1 MKTIVYTLGLI
12 AIFALSSVRGYGQCY
27 PDRHST
33 TWFDGW
39 ISCDRSSSP
48 NSIRG
53 ESHWILYDFG
63 APHMLFNTHFWN
75 LNDPAH
81 LDWGLAEIAID
92 YSDTGAEWKTFGNIN
107 LAKATGK
114 SIYEGQAGPDLQG
127 IVARYLLIT
136 VIANQGGSCAGF
148 SEIRIEAE
156 ASASTSQLTTLA
168 NWNDPSSPLQA
179 QVFPNPFTTASTLT
193 IQSADDRPIHYQIVD
208 VLGRAVDQ
216 GQLAGGAEQT
226 VNLGGSNWK
235 TGLYQILISQGD
247 YRTRLPLLKIE

>member
-1 MKTIVYTLGLI
+1 MKTILHAIILITSI
-12 AIFALSSVRGYGQCY
+12 AITSVKGFGQCY

-39 ISCDRSSSP
+39 ISCDMAASP
-48 NSIRG
+48 NNLRG

-63 APHMLFNTHFWN
+63 SPHMLYNTHFWN
-75 LNDPAH
+75 LNDPSH
-81 LDWGLAEIAID
+81 LDWGIAEIAID
-92 YSDTGAEWKTFGNIN
+92 YSDTGAEWKTFGNTTI
-107 LAKATGK
+107 AKGTGK

-168 NWNDPSSPLQA
+168 NWNDPSSPLRA

-193 IQSADDRPIHYQIVD
+193 IQSTDDRMIHYQIVD
-208 VLGRAVDQ
+208 VLGREVFQ
-216 GQLAGGAEQT
+216 GQIPGGAEQT
-226 VNLGGSNWK
+226 VSLTGVNWQA
-235 TGLYQILISQGD
+235 GLYQILISQGD